1 MYMMGWSFGLTLRIG
16 GRARQRL
23 GQLAQRRAI
32 AALHVLGGEVD
43 VPVQRE
49 LDGDVGLADRAA
61 DELIWSMP
69 GMVENWFS
77 SGAATPEAMV
87 TGSAPGSAALT

>member
-1 MYMMGWSFGLTLRIG
+1 MLRSSENWMVI
-16 GRARQRL
+16 L
-23 GQLAQRRAI
+23 VEPI
-32 AALHVLGGEVD
+32 
-43 VPVQRE
+43 E
-49 LDGDVGLADRAA
+49 L

-87 TGSAPGSAALT
+87 TGSAPGNWALTLTVGKSTLGRSETGRVK